1 MPISATDRV
10 RRARDRGSID
20 ARGSRA
26 PHTTTST
33 TTTTTTTTREVRR
46 GARRARANDA
56 RERRARARGGGDDE
70 ARARRAMRDGG
81 CGAGRAGKI
90 DEDRTR
96 AMGTARDAGPG
107 DGRLTSDGGSDAQS
121 QYMDRADAKTNEGK
135 TLPKPKI
142 PTPKVAAS
150 GTTTSGNGA
159 NGSARDGDGRAKVTG
174 SKEIP
179 APKIAAPVPKR
190 VEDGRG
196 QPASAASGK
205 TSKAKPLAN
214 GGTKETHNAREGSNK
229 IQDAVVPVAKTI
241 PAPKGVK
248 VSVNSTDGTA
258 TESKVAAE
266 SATKASPTP
275 PIENLHIS
283 AVKPPLS
290 PAKPV
295 GVYVPPSQR
304 GRSAVEDKSGSK
316 RNKQKENFVNP
327 RDDPDYRRGDGGVPT
342 FKSSNDVRNDI
353 ARGGDKQ
360 SRTDTSTAKA
370 SSLTIESD
378 EKDKKAQAAAQ
389 PGAKTT
395 KEIRKALD
403 ENDIQTAMELFHT
416 RSEAGLVNADASR
429 LLLHYC
435 IRTPGA
441 LLDGFAVASYA
452 TQKKF
457 KITMRQ
463 FTEILMAFPQRANPI
478 DAMEILNAM
487 EPMIHYES
495 KSIAKYHFHFARL
508 VIQEFLEEALQTL
521 DRIENAPSFGLQ
533 ENGLAA
539 MDVVIEPDRGGGP
552 KGAAPKAGQLVLN
565 IPMLGIEL
573 SRSLLKGDM
582 LLLSRTGATDRSLT
596 LGELPK
602 GSRGLDENSRSR
614 TGGYHAE
621 TEFEAEVVSSMN
633 KVTVKL
639 VGVGAE
645 TAATV
650 YGGGWR
656 IDKLANRT
664 SFHRQLKAMEDMMQ
678 VKQGNSTK
686 AGVDVNIRDTLIAG
700 WDGNKEKHKEIPEM
714 CEANLAEH
722 MHIATR
728 QKMIDQ
734 AKDIPAMQH
743 MNQSQIDALMAALF
757 NRVTLIQGPP
767 GTGKTHTA
775 VALVQMWLRCRT
787 SPILCT
793 SDSNIAVD
801 NLVDGL
807 ARAGVRVARIGR
819 PEAVRQDLMPY
830 MIESIAGIDQ
840 DCRWSKQQQR
850 SAITNALR
858 QAEVICATCAGAGS
872 DILEKYSFQA
882 CLIDEATQATEPA
895 TVIPLTK
902 GCKQVVLI
910 GDQNQLPPT
919 IISREAEAAG
929 LGESLFER
937 FIRAGIRTYM
947 LKVQYRMHPAI
958 ALFPSKTF
966 YKGELL
972 SGTPPSQR
980 RAPVGFDWPVPAVP
994 MAFVNVE
1001 EGAER
1006 SDGSSQTNPA
1016 EIQRVVNIVKKLAG
1030 QHEVLPGDIGVVTPY
1045 SAQARAIKKILRGN
1059 APERTRFDAPADPT
1073 SMKAVEVATVDG
1085 FQGREKEVIV
1095 FSCTRA
1101 NMNGNVGF
1109 LADTRRVN
1117 VMLTRAKRG
1126 LIIVGHMKTLQQ
1138 DEIVWKGWLKWARE
1152 SGLICGLSATDSDAA
1167 NRLASIGMSAANEIG
1182 GTGIGQTY
1190 IQNALGKPVSWATG
1204 QLKESTSQPKLAERD
1219 VIPDAWDDSDDEE
1232 NISTQGVNTITSVSS
1247 MTGMADEA
1255 WDSD

>member
-1 MPISATDRV
+1 M
-10 RRARDRGSID
+10 
-20 ARGSRA
+20 
-26 PHTTTST
+26 
-33 TTTTTTTTREVRR
+33 
-46 GARRARANDA
+46 
-56 RERRARARGGGDDE
+56 DDGLTMK
-70 ARARRAMRDGG
+70 AMCQRTLCD
-81 CGAGRAGKI
+81 AGRYMSQGTTG
-90 DEDRTR
+90 TR
-96 AMGTARDAGPG
+96 AGEGTKA
-107 DGRLTSDGGSDAQS
+107 S
-121 QYMDRADAKTNEGK
+121 GK

-142 PTPKVAAS
+142 PAPRPTGAVVDGRGGSDGVAQ
-150 GTTTSGNGA
+150 NGA
-159 NGSARDGDGRAKVTG
+159 VKPGLSAG
-174 SKEIP
+174 IP
-179 APKIAAPVPKR
+179 APRAAGAGEDAGKAKPGKKAGKVKAPANGAKRDARESEGEDANTQRKSVDGGSGIKTIPSPKGLKAGTKNGAGESEVASKAVPVPK
-190 VEDGRG
+190 
-196 QPASAASGK
+196 PMPKPNATPPK
-205 TSKAKPLAN
+205 TSAMP
-214 GGTKETHNAREGSNK
+214 
-229 IQDAVVPVAKTI
+229 
-241 PAPKGVK
+241 
-248 VSVNSTDGTA
+248 SV
-258 TESKVAAE
+258 
-266 SATKASPTP
+266 
-275 PIENLHIS
+275 ENLQIS
-283 AVKPPLS
+283 EKPPLS
-290 PAKPV
+290 PVKPV

-304 GRSAVEDKSGSK
+304 RNAAAEDRAGSK

-327 RDDPDYRRGDGGVPT
+327 RDDPDYRRDERD
-342 FKSSNDVRNDI
+342 S
-353 ARGGDKQ
+353 DKQ
-360 SRTDTSTAKA
+360 QGRAGALGGSGKATSVVIGEDKPKKEKA
-370 SSLTIESD
+370 PPT
-378 EKDKKAQAAAQ
+378 

-395 KEIRKALD
+395 KEIKKALD
-403 ENDIQTAMELFHT
+403 ANDIRTAMDLFHT
-416 RSEAGLVNADASR
+416 RSEAGLVDAEASR
-429 LLLHYC
+429 ALLHYC
-435 IRTPGA
+435 IKTPGA

-452 TQKKF
+452 KQKKY
-457 KITMRQ
+457 KITLKQ
-463 FTEILMAFPQRANPI
+463 FTQILMSFPQRANPI

-487 EPMIHYES
+487 ESMINYES

-521 DRIENAPSFGLQ
+521 DRIANAPSFGLQ
-533 ENGLAA
+533 ESGLAA
-539 MDVVIEPDRGGGP
+539 MDVVIEPLR
-552 KGAAPKAGQLVLN
+552 KNGQLQLN
-565 IPMLGIEL
+565 VPPLGAEL
-573 SRSLLKGDM
+573 QRALLKGDT

-596 LGELPK
+596 LGELPT
-602 GSRGLDENSRSR
+602 GSRGFDDNNGSRSR

-621 TEFEAEVVSSMN
+621 TEYEAEVVTSAN
-633 KVTVKL
+633 RVTVRL
-639 VGVGAE
+639 IGVGAE
-645 TAATV
+645 DAATV
-650 YGGGWR
+650 YGAGWR
-656 IDKLANRT
+656 VDKLANRT
-664 SFHRQLKAMEDMMQ
+664 SFHRQLKAMEDMME
-678 VKQGNSTK
+678 VKQSSGSK
-686 AGVDVNIRDTLIAG
+686 ASVDVNIRDTLIAG
-700 WDGNKEKHKEIPEM
+700 WDGNKEKQKEIPDM

-840 DCRWSKQQQR
+840 DCRWSKDEQFK
-850 SAITNALR
+850 AINNALR

-872 DILEKYSFQA
+872 DILERFSFEA

-895 TVIPLTK
+895 TIIPLTK

-919 IISREAEAAG
+919 IISRDAEAAG

-937 FIRAGIRTYM
+937 FIRSGIRTYM

-958 ALFPSKTF
+958 ALFPSQTF

-972 SGTPPSQR
+972 SGTPPNQR
-980 RAPVGFDWPVPAVP
+980 RAPLGFDWPVPAVP
-994 MAFVNVE
+994 LAFVNVE
-1001 EGAER
+1001 DGAER

-1126 LIIVGHMKTLQQ
+1126 LIIVGNMKTLQQ

-1167 NRLASIGMSAANEIG
+1167 NRLASIGMSSALEIG
-1182 GTGIGQTY
+1182 GTGIGQTFV
-1190 IQNALGKPVSWATG
+1190 QNALGAPVSWATG
-1204 QLKESTSQPKLAERD
+1204 GMKESASQPRLAERD
-1219 VIPDAWDDSDDEE
+1219 VIPDAWDDSDGEGEANTD
-1232 NISTQGVNTITSVSS
+1232 TQTMPSVSS
-1247 MTGMADEA
+1247 MTGIADEA